1 MASECNG
8 RKMKKVS
15 DSVVEQ
21 FFQVRP
27 GYLNGAGR
35 LFGGKLM
42 EWIDEVA
49 GLTAV
54 RHAECNV
61 VTASVDNL
69 KFIRGARQ
77 GDLVALTGRITY
89 VGRTSMEV
97 RVDTYVEALNGM
109 RRPIN
114 RAYLIIVAI
123 DKDGNPAEVPGIIVE
138 SESEKAEWEAA
149 LKRKEI
155 RLQRKEQGF

>member
-1 MASECNG
+1 M
-8 RKMKKVS
+8 
-15 DSVVEQ
+15 
-21 FFQVRP
+21 
-27 GYLNGAGR
+27 
-35 LFGGKLM
+35 
-42 EWIDEVA
+42 
-49 GLTAV
+49 
-54 RHAECNV
+54 
-61 VTASVDNL
+61 
-69 KFIRGARQ
+69 
-77 GDLVALTGRITY
+77 VALTGRITY

-155 RLQRKEQGF
+155 RLQRKEEGF

>member
-1 MASECNG
+1 MSSEVNE

-42 EWIDEVA
+42 GWIDEVA

-61 VTASVDNL
+61 VTAAVDNL
-69 KFIRGARQ
+69 KFIRGAYQ
-77 GDLVALTGRITY
+77 GDLVALMGRITY

-97 RVDTYVEALNGM
+97 RVDAYVEDLDGM

-123 DKDGNPAEVPGIIVE
+123 GQDGKPAEVPGIIVE

-149 LKRKEI
+149 LKRKEM
-155 RLQRKEQGF
+155 RQQRKEEGF